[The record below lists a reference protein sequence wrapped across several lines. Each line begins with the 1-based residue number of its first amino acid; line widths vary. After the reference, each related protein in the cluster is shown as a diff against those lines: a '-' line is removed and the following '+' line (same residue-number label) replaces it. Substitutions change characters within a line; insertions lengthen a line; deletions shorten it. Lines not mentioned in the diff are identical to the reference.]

1 MDKFEKRFY
10 NSSLKMNEA
19 MLEMLETKNFSE
31 VTVSDLCRKSGV
43 NRSTFYSHY
52 SNTFDLL
59 QEIKDRM
66 ISDFVKSFEGLGET
80 NDIANYI
87 DNAHLNIYLTF
98 IKNNIKLFRTA
109 AINMNAEIFNKVF
122 EFIRK
127 GYLSYGITDENYIYY
142 SSRFYLQG
150 INAIVTEW
158 VKRGCSDTVE
168 YVASVIKKCVLPY
181 FSAAEAGLQNV

>member
-31 VTVSDLCRKSGV
+31 ITVSDLCRKSGV

-59 QEIKDRM
+59 QEIKERM
-66 ISDFVKSFEGLGET
+66 LGNFLKSFEKLGDSE
-80 NDIANYI
+80 NIANYI
-87 DNAHLNIYLTF
+87 DSEHLNVYLTF

-109 AINMNAEIFNKVF
+109 AINMNAEIFNKIF

-127 GYLSYGITDENYIYY
+127 GYINFGITDENYIYY

-158 VKRGCSDTVE
+158 VKRGCSDTIE
-168 YVASVIKKCVLPY
+168 YVASVIKKCILPY
-181 FSAAEAGLQNV
+181 LPMADTALQNG

>member
-31 VTVSDLCRKSGV
+31 ITVSDLCRKSGV

-66 ISDFVKSFEGLGET
+66 ISDFVKSFDGLSET
-80 NDIANYI
+80 DDIATYI
-87 DNAHLNIYLTF
+87 DNEHLNIYLNF
-98 IKNNIKLFRTA
+98 IKDNLKLFRTA

-127 GYLSYGITDENYIYY
+127 GYIIHGITDENYIYY

-158 VKRGCSDTVE
+158 VKRGCSDTIE
-168 YVASVIKKCVLPY
+168 YVASVIKKCILPY
-181 FSAAEAGLQNV
+181 LPMADTALQNG

>member
-19 MLEMLETKNFSE
+19 MLEMLETKKFSE
-31 VTVSDLCRKSGV
+31 ITVSDLCRKSGV

-66 ISDFVKSFEGLGET
+66 ISDFVKSFDGLSET
-80 NDIANYI
+80 DDIATYI
-87 DNAHLNIYLTF
+87 DNEHLNIYLNF
-98 IKNNIKLFRTA
+98 IKDNLKLFRTA

-127 GYLSYGITDENYIYY
+127 GYISHGITDENYIYY

-158 VKRGCSDTVE
+158 VKRGCSDTIE
-168 YVASVIKKCVLPY
+168 YVSSVIKKCILPY
-181 FSAAEAGLQNV
+181 LPMADTALQNG

>member
-31 VTVSDLCRKSGV
+31 ITVSDLCRKSGV

-59 QEIKDRM
+59 QEIKERM
-66 ISDFVKSFEGLGET
+66 LGNFLKSFEKLGDSE
-80 NDIANYI
+80 NIANYI
-87 DNAHLNIYLTF
+87 DSEHLNVYLTF

-109 AINMNAEIFNKVF
+109 AINMNAEIFNKIF

-127 GYLSYGITDENYIYY
+127 GYISFGITDENYIYY

-158 VKRGCSDTVE
+158 VKRGCSDTIE
-168 YVASVIKKCVLPY
+168 YVASVIKKCILPY
-181 FSAAEAGLQNV
+181 LPMADTALQNG